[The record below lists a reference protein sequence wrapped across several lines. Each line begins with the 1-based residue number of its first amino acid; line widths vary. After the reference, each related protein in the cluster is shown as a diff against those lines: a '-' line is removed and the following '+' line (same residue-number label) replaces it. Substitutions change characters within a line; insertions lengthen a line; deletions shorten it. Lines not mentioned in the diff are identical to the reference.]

1 MIVLLLPPD
10 VQKIMLSYLWWEDLL
25 QLRTTNSHYRD
36 VITNDCQEL
45 WNGYI
50 TLRWPNGKGK
60 TPLLHHNHHYGGKQ
74 SNIDFI
80 NWSATNNW
88 NIHPPQNYS
97 TVVLGFQEF
106 HRRSLSDHRTV
117 ELLRTLSLECISVH
131 HLPPRFPGEEIVQ
144 IRGMTESEDN
154 SNWISLMKSGEDC
167 IDCVKKYIIRKKKY
181 LTSFLFSNDFLVL
194 EEASRD
200 YRYAKKC
207 VQNSVKVLGGIW
219 RLAFCQQLRYH
230 LDSTMKS
237 EEEQQQSLIETG
249 AISIAKFYATISCS
263 VDDDGDDDDDGGGGG
278 GGGGEK
284 DMEKLIHG
292 IEENVESQFLELTN
306 IIKLRLGNRLGQ
318 NENYPLM
325 EVIEEMRSIFGEDE
339 EDEDKFRGNS
349 ANYYDAKNSLLDE
362 VMLRKKGIPIT
373 LAIVYATLVRR
384 VCGACLDIIGL
395 PGHIVIG
402 LPFKGST
409 PYFERKFVDVFH
421 GGRLLSYSDLRSIVS
436 RYGIAWCDEMA
447 EPISHQQVWLRML
460 RNITNCH
467 SRHVQSKDLRILA
480 ALQSV
485 VRVGNFEQMVL
496 APGFAACDP
505 RVI

>member
-1 MIVLLLPPD
+1 MKEVLKASNDDVLLLPD
-10 VQKIMLSYLWWEDLL
+10 VQQIMLSYLWWEDLL

-36 VITNDCQEL
+36 VITNDCHEL

-50 TLRWPNGKGK
+50 ALRWPNGKGK
-60 TPLLHHNHHYGGKQ
+60 TPLLHHNHHGGKQ

-80 NWSATNNW
+80 NWSVTNNW
-88 NIHPPQNYS
+88 NIHPPQNNYS
-97 TVVLGFQEF
+97 TVVGFQEF

-117 ELLRTLSLECISVH
+117 ELLGTLTLNCKSVH
-131 HLPPRFPGEEIVQ
+131 HLPPRFPGEDAVQ

-167 IDCVKKYIIRKKKY
+167 IDCVKKYIVRKNKHHE
-181 LTSFLFSNDFLVL
+181 S
-194 EEASRD
+194 EEEEGSSTSRD
-200 YRYAKKC
+200 RYAEKC
-207 VQNSVKVLGGIW
+207 AQNSVKVLMGIW
-219 RLAFCQQLRYH
+219 RLAFCQQLRYY
-230 LDSTMKS
+230 LDSTTKS

-249 AISIAKFYATISCS
+249 AIAIAKFYATISCS
-263 VDDDGDDDDDGGGGG
+263 VDDDDYN
-278 GGGGEK
+278 
-284 DMEKLIHG
+284 DMEECIHG
-292 IEENVESQFLELTN
+292 ITENVESQFLELTN
-306 IIKLRLGNRLGQ
+306 IIKLRLGNRLDH
-318 NENYPLM
+318 ENYPLL
-325 EVIEEMRSIFGEDE
+325 EVIKEMKSIFSEDE

-362 VMLRKKGIPIT
+362 VLVRKKGIPIT
-373 LAIVYATLVRR
+373 LAIIYATLVRR

-402 LPFKGST
+402 LPFKART

-447 EPISHQQVWLRML
+447 EPISHQQVWLRMI

-485 VRVGNFEQMVL
+485 VRVGNFEQMVF

>member
-1 MIVLLLPPD
+1 MKKVLKASNDDDVLLLAPD
-10 VQKIMLSYLWWEDLL
+10 VQQIMLSYLRWEDLL

-50 TLRWPNGKGK
+50 ALRWPNGKGK
-60 TPLLHHNHHYGGKQ
+60 TPLLHHHHYGGKKQ
-74 SNIDFI
+74 SNQDFI
-80 NWSATNNW
+80 NWSVANNW

-97 TVVLGFQEF
+97 TVVVGFQEF
-106 HRRSLSDHRTV
+106 HRRSLSDYRTV
-117 ELLRTLSLECISVH
+117 ELLETLTVDCKSVH
-131 HLPPRFPGEEIVQ
+131 YLPPRVPGEDAVQ
-144 IRGMTESEDN
+144 IRGMTESDDN

-167 IDCVKKYIIRKKKY
+167 IDCVKKFIIRRNKEGSS
-181 LTSFLFSNDFLVL
+181 T
-194 EEASRD
+194 SRD
-200 YRYAKKC
+200 CTYEKKC
-207 VQNSVKVLGGIW
+207 AQNSVKVLGGIW

-230 LDSTMKS
+230 LDSTTKS
-237 EEEQQQSLIETG
+237 EEQQQSLIETG
-249 AISIAKFYATISCS
+249 AIAIAKFYATISCS
-263 VDDDGDDDDDGGGGG
+263 VDDDDDDD
-278 GGGGEK
+278 K
-284 DMEKLIHG
+284 TMEARIHRVQ
-292 IEENVESQFLELTN
+292 ENVESQFLELTN
-306 IIKLRLGNRLGQ
+306 IIKLRLSNRLGQ
-318 NENYPLM
+318 NGNYPLI
-325 EVIEEMRSIFGEDE
+325 EVIDEMRSIFSEDE

-362 VMLRKKGIPIT
+362 VLVRKKGIPIT

-402 LPFKGST
+402 LPFKARS

-421 GGRLLSYSDLRSIVS
+421 GGRFLSYSDLRSIVS
-436 RYGIAWCDEMA
+436 RYGIAWSDEMA
-447 EPISHQQVWLRML
+447 EPISHQQVWLRMI

-480 ALQSV
+480 ALQSL
-485 VRVGNFEQMVL
+485 VRVSNFEQMVL